1 MIYHEGF
8 HIVRNEDWS
17 PTLFDIP
24 ESGTVYKFGIRDSE
38 LPCDGGIGDVDD
50 RLSNAPLIS
59 TALGALTE
67 QQLAL
72 VKKEYGF
79 EPGFE
84 GDTVAIAVAQ
94 KMKHVDVL
102 MDLRDALKGMRYSL
116 TSQTELSQMP
126 SRQAVRGGHV

>member
-1 MIYHEGF
+1 MTYPEGF
-8 HIVRNEDWS
+8 HIVRDEDWS
-17 PTLFDIP
+17 PNLFDIP
-24 ESGTVYKFGIRDSE
+24 ESGTVYKFGIKGRE
-38 LPCDGGIGDVDD
+38 LACDGGIGEVDD

-72 VKKEYGF
+72 VKKAYGF

-102 MDLRDALKGMRYSL
+102 VDLREAFRSMRYSL
-116 TSQTELSQMP
+116 TSDTELSQMP
-126 SRQAVRGGHV
+126 NRQAVMDGQI